1 MRVIRQAGTS
11 WAGLSAPTKTCTRGI
26 ATHTNGRRDAGP
38 FLRDARADA
47 TLERA
52 ERSTERDNLG
62 DTIDA
67 LLEAELQV

>member
-1 MRVIRQAGTS
+1 MG
-11 WAGLSAPTKTCTRGI
+11 WAERADEDVHSRHRDT
-26 ATHTNGRRDAGP
+26 TNGRRDAGP